1 MARSKSSGGVY
12 SIEERLTTKEA
23 YQLKVRL
30 AELGAKNQIVSVTF
44 DGGWLVHADYGTGRN
59 LVRIVIAGGPPL
71 GPITAQIIG
80 YSDAAVARFVARLWP
95 QDLTV
100 EDLIKPR
107 RHNDDSWF
115 NIN

>member
-1 MARSKSSGGVY
+1 MARSKSNGGVY
-12 SIEERLTTKEA
+12 TIEERLTTKEA

-30 AELGAKNQIVSVTF
+30 AELGAKNKTVSVTF
-44 DGGWLVHADYGTGRN
+44 DVGWLVHADYGTGRN
-59 LVRIVIAGGPPL
+59 LVRILITGGPPR

-80 YSDAAVARFVARLWP
+80 HSATAVARFVARLWP

-107 RHNDDSWF
+107 RHDNDSWF
-115 NIN
+115 NTN